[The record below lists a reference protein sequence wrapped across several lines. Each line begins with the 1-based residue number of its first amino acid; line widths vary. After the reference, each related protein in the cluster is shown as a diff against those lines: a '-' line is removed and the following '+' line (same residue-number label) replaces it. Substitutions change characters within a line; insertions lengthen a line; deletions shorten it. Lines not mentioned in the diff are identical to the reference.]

1 MHSGNYGRPR
11 VVPWGASMS
20 LHSVVSC
27 ANNND
32 ISVFALSRTCKW
44 GLLISLYELG
54 TCESLFTA
62 YRTLAKCAI
71 RESLRLPERHANI
84 PP

>member
-1 MHSGNYGRPR
+1 
-11 VVPWGASMS
+11 MS

-27 ANNND
+27 ANN

-44 GLLISLYELG
+44 GLLVSLYELG
-54 TCESLFTA
+54 TCESLFTV

-71 RESLRLPERHANI
+71 RELLRLPKRHANI
-84 PP
+84 LP